1 MNIYSWDVVVVN
13 NADGQEIILP
23 RPNNYRIKL
32 LLVNANEV
40 KSYKT

>member
-13 NADGQEIILP
+13 NAVGQEIISP

-32 LLVNANEV
+32 LLVNRNE
-40 KSYKT
+40 